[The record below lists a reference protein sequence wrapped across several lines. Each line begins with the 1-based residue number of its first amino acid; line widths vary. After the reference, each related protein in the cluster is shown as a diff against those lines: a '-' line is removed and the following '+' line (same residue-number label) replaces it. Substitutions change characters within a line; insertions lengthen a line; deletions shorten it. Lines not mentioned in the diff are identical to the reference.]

1 MNRKLTIT
9 AAGLSAGLLKNS
21 HVLNNQLSSRNR
33 AWPARQSP
41 SARQIKVISLEPLG
55 LSVTAGAKVLGV
67 TRQTLTKVVNGKSG
81 ISPEMAIRL
90 TKAFGSTE
98 ETWLR
103 MQLAYDLA
111 EARKQASKIKVN
123 GQYVPEEAHI

>member
-1 MNRKLTIT
+1 M
-9 AAGLSAGLLKNS
+9 KNPV
-21 HVLNNQLSSRNR
+21 HPGRIVRDDC
-33 AWPARQSP
+33 
-41 SARQIKVISLEPLG
+41 IEPLG
-55 LSVTAGAKVLGV
+55 LTITKAAQVLGV
-67 TRQTLTKVVNGKSG
+67 TRQALNNVVNCKSG

-111 EARKQASKIKVN
+111 QARRNESKIKVKR
-123 GQYVPEEAHI
+123 QHVPAELHM